1 MDDSIEDEIIQ
12 EVDTVPQT
20 LAKNLKMQDGGLD
33 EKDKNRLA
41 LQTQLKLG
49 LIKHKEELGFIQH

>member
-1 MDDSIEDEIIQ
+1 MDDSNEDEIIQ
-12 EVDTVPQT
+12 EADTVPQT

-33 EKDKNRLA
+33 ESDKTRLT

-49 LIKHKEELGFIQH
+49 LIKHPL